1 MKLISMKELDDRIL
15 EEVAVAVQQG
25 NVVIFPTETIY
36 GIGTNAFDESA
47 VERIYKIKGRPEQ
60 KALIV
65 LINDY
70 QMLELI
76 ASITTYIERNLMKKF
91 WPGPLTI
98 IFQKKN
104 ISCLPENVT
113 ARKDT
118 IAVRMSDN
126 EIIKKLIAKS
136 GVPIVAPSANLS
148 GSSSATKIKEII
160 SDLGEQVD
168 YILDNGD
175 IKDETP
181 STIVKV
187 ENGEIKIYVGFVY
200 NDAYIKVIDTGIG
213 IPEEDIEKV
222 FERFYRVDKA
232 RTREMGGTGLG
243 LSIAKEIIE
252 KNRGSIDIK
261 SEVGKGT
268 EVILKIPVT
277 KHKKIQKDR

>member
-15 EEVAVAVQQG
+15 EEVALAVQQG
-25 NVVIFPTETIY
+25 KVVIFPTETIY

-76 ASITTYIERNLMKKF
+76 ASITTDIERNLMKKF

-104 ISCLPENVT
+104 ISCLSENVT

-126 EIIKKLIAKS
+126 EIIKKLIEKS
-136 GVPIVAPSANLS
+136 GVDRKSTRLN
-148 GSSSATKIKEII
+148 SS
-160 SDLGEQVD
+160 
-168 YILDNGD
+168 
-175 IKDETP
+175 
-181 STIVKV
+181 
-187 ENGEIKIYVGFVY
+187 
-200 NDAYIKVIDTGIG
+200 
-213 IPEEDIEKV
+213 
-222 FERFYRVDKA
+222 
-232 RTREMGGTGLG
+232 
-243 LSIAKEIIE
+243 
-252 KNRGSIDIK
+252 
-261 SEVGKGT
+261 
-268 EVILKIPVT
+268 
-277 KHKKIQKDR
+277 H

>member
-15 EEVAVAVQQG
+15 EEVALAVQQG
-25 NVVIFPTETIY
+25 KVVIFPTETIY

-76 ASITTYIERNLMKKF
+76 ASITTDIERNLMKKF

-187 ENGEIKIYVGFVY
+187 ENGEIKILREWK
-200 NDAYIKVIDTGIG
+200 IKK
-213 IPEEDIEKV
+213 EQLFNME
-222 FERFYRVDKA
+222 
-232 RTREMGGTGLG
+232 
-243 LSIAKEIIE
+243 SIK
-252 KNRGSIDIK
+252 
-261 SEVGKGT
+261 
-268 EVILKIPVT
+268 
-277 KHKKIQKDR
+277 